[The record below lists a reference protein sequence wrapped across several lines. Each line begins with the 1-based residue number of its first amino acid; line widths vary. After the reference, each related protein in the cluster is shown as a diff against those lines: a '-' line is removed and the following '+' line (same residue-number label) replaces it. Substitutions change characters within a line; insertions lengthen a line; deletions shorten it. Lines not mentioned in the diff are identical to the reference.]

1 VNFTTFP
8 LFLSWAGQK
17 LGKGPHAIVL
27 CEDESEIASTV
38 EHTLTCGF
46 RKVIVIGENLPDLS
60 KNPQVVTVDHRF
72 SNQREAVDLV
82 NQIIPVATGQWLY
95 YCFNA
100 EYLFFPFFE
109 TRTVG
114 EMLVFCTEE
123 RRESVLTFTVD
134 LYARYLWDDKDAI
147 NRDDAYFDRSGYFA
161 TSRKDE
167 WGNDLDRQLDF
178 FGGLRSRFEEHVPAA
193 RRKIDRVSIFKAK
206 KGLTLNADHTIN
218 DPEYNTF
225 ACPWHNSPT
234 ASIASFRTAKALK
247 RNPSSTFEIESFYWH
262 GSAPFTWK
270 SQQLM
275 EAGLMEPG
283 QWY

>member
-1 VNFTTFP
+1 MNFSSFS
-8 LFLSWAGQK
+8 LFLHWAAEN

-27 CEDESEIASTV
+27 CEDDAEIPSTV
-38 EHTLTCGF
+38 EHTFKCGF
-46 RKVIVIGENLPDLS
+46 RKVIVIGENLPNLGD
-60 KNPQVVTVDHRF
+60 NPKVVSVNHRF
-72 SNQREAVDLV
+72 SNQAEAVDLV
-82 NQIIPVATGQWLY
+82 NQIIPLAAGQWLY

-100 EYLFFPFFE
+100 EYLFFPFSE
-109 TRTVG
+109 SRSIG
-114 EMLVFCTEE
+114 ELLVFCTEE

-134 LYARYLWDDKDAI
+134 LYARYLWDSPNAI
-147 NRDDAYFDRSGYFA
+147 DRGDAYFDRSGYFA

-178 FGGLRSRFEEHVPAA
+178 FGGLRSRFEEHVSQA
-193 RRKIDRVSIFKAK
+193 RRKIDRVGIFKAK
-206 KGLTLNADHTIN
+206 KGLTLAADHTLS
-218 DPEYNTF
+218 DPEMNTF

-247 RNPSSTFEIESFYWH
+247 RNPSSTFEIDSFYWH
-262 GSAPFTWK
+262 GSAQFNWK